1 MQGPLYQFFAH
12 DHERL
17 DGLLRQSAAGPD
29 DINTTAYQEFRK
41 GILKHISMEEK
52 ILLPAIERLQGGRP
66 FSDSTRIK
74 LDHGAITA
82 LLVPVPSKSVLH
94 AIGAILRDHNPLEEG
109 PGGLYEVCEQLVT
122 AGDQLE
128 EVLKKVHSAPEIPV
142 VPNNDKP
149 EILNATRRAVERAG
163 YAWNEVFKES

>member
-1 MQGPLYQFFAH
+1 
-12 DHERL
+12 
-17 DGLLRQSAAGPD
+17 
-29 DINTTAYQEFRK
+29 
-41 GILKHISMEEK
+41 MEEK

-128 EVLKKVHSAPEIPV
+128 EVLKRVHSAPEIPV

>member
-1 MQGPLYQFFAH
+1 MQGLLYQFFAH

-17 DGLLRQSAAGPD
+17 DGLLGQSAAGPD

-128 EVLKKVHSAPEIPV
+128 EVLKRVHSAPEIPV

>member
-17 DGLLRQSAAGPD
+17 DALLRQSAMGSGEVND
-29 DINTTAYQEFRK
+29 TAYHEFRK

-52 ILLPAIERLQGGRP
+52 ILLPAIQQLQGGKP
-66 FSDSTRIK
+66 FSGSTRIK

-82 LLVPVPSKSVLH
+82 LLVPVPSKSILH
-94 AIGAILRDHNPLEEG
+94 AIGVILRSHNPLEEG
-109 PGGLYEVCEQLVT
+109 SGGLYEVCERLVT
-122 AGDQLE
+122 EGNQLE
-128 EVLKKVHSAPEIPV
+128 AVLTKVQSAPAIPV

-149 EILNATRRAVERAG
+149 ELLNVTRRAVERAG
-163 YAWNEVFKES
+163 YRWDDVFRDS